1 LVVIEDEQE
10 TVADLDTLLNDHAF
24 HGFPV
29 VRRQEFLGF
38 VTRDKL
44 RIALAPHLAEDNAD
58 RLKRCVFTQRSTAA
72 EEQIDLSSLIEEA
85 VLQLRP
91 DVPKELVVSM
101 FQKFNLRR
109 IIFTRRGKLTGMVT
123 LSDVVS
129 LLTCNFPHTAALAP
143 GERRSWG

>member
-1 LVVIEDEQE
+1 MSCATQGCLS
-10 TVADLDTLLNDHAF
+10 ANSL
-24 HGFPV
+24 
-29 VRRQEFLGF
+29 
-38 VTRDKL
+38 
-44 RIALAPHLAEDNAD
+44 LAPYLAEDDAD
-58 RLKRCVFTQRSTAA
+58 RLKRCVFSQRSGTSA

-101 FQKFNLRR
+101 FQKFVREFVIHKSFGHRLTLPQNLRR
-109 IIFTRRGKLTGMVT
+109 IIFTTRGKLTGMVT